1 MVSSVFLGGKYGK
14 HLNISSVCSPSCCLA
29 SLQAFLFS
37 PFHLCLV
44 SVASKVYYCLGI
56 VNSWHLQRLISNKCF
71 KRPEHF
77 LSGLFF
83 LINLLFSPLAY
94 FSDASGILIQ
104 DITFHWTY
112 ICLVCY
118 KLAGSSFDELL
129 QLTKRISSKLR
140 TTQTSRTAWKDASY
154 NLDESCHILS
164 SAFFG
169 VNLLVI
175 RIISLKPYLPKLKM
189 FMSNVFSFR
198 DLI

>member
-44 SVASKVYYCLGI
+44 SVASKVYYCLGT
-56 VNSWHLQRLISNKCF
+56 VNSCHLQHLISNKCF

-94 FSDASGILIQ
+94 FSDASGYHFSLNLYLLSVLQVGRIKFWRIVATNKKDFFKTSHNSNFSNSLKRCQ
-104 DITFHWTY
+104 LQFGW
-112 ICLVCY
+112 
-118 KLAGSSFDELL
+118 KLSHPQLSFFRN
-129 QLTKRISSKLR
+129 QSVGYSHNF
-140 TTQTSRTAWKDASY
+140 TQTVPAQT
-154 NLDESCHILS
+154 
-164 SAFFG
+164 
-169 VNLLVI
+169 
-175 RIISLKPYLPKLKM
+175 
-189 FMSNVFSFR
+189 
-198 DLI
+198 

>member
-56 VNSWHLQRLISNKCF
+56 VNSWHLQHLISNQCF

-77 LSGLFF
+77 LSGF
-83 LINLLFSPLAY
+83 LSKFTPFSLILL
-94 FSDASGILIQ
+94 ILLLHQ

-175 RIISLKPYLPKLKM
+175 CIISLKPYLPKLKM